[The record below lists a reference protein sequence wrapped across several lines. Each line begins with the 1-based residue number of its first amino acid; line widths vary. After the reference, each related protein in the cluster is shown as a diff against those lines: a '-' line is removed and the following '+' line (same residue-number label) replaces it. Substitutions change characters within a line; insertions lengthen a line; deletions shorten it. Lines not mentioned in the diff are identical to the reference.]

1 MIGNA
6 CYYDGVWKE
15 HALVMKTAAS
25 LMSAGY
31 SPDDATFG
39 PVRVFVLGSGNSS
52 SPYRDYLQVCFSSQ
66 IIEMTT
72 FSSSILLTSDFL
84 FHIRVTKYIGYLQVM
99 AQHVGLPSGV
109 VQHVGV
115 DEDIDGLL
123 WALPKY
129 KLPRRMPRAG
139 HLGVGCPDGRLW
151 ASYAVVYTSVTEEH
165 GFPPILVL
173 SSYGP

>member
-1 MIGNA
+1 
-6 CYYDGVWKE
+6 
-15 HALVMKTAAS
+15 MKTAAS

-39 PVRVFVLGSGNSS
+39 PVRVFVLGSGNSNR
-52 SPYRDYLQVCFSSQ
+52 PYRD
-66 IIEMTT
+66 
-72 FSSSILLTSDFL
+72 
-84 FHIRVTKYIGYLQVM
+84 YLQVM